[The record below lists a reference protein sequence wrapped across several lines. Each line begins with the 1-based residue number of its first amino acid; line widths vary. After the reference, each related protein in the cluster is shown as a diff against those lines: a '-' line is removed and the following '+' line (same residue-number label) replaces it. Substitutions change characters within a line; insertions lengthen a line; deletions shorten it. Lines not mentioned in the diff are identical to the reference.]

1 MKGALARAGVRA
13 PVTEFKPHFRLTLRE
28 WVRCLERS
36 DATCYWSCRAGATVR
51 IKGVPILTVTAL
63 DTHEVVKE
71 LRAVGFTDEQ
81 AEAVTRVIRRSQD
94 IDLSNLATKA
104 DLQLTRTEL
113 QNGLENGLASVRA
126 DLQNGLA
133 SVRADL
139 QLGLASAKSDLQ
151 IGLAET
157 KAEILKWMV
166 GTIGVQTV
174 VILGA
179 VVALPRFVPH

>member
-1 MKGALARAGVRA
+1 
-13 PVTEFKPHFRLTLRE
+13 
-28 WVRCLERS
+28 
-36 DATCYWSCRAGATVR
+36 
-51 IKGVPILTVTAL
+51 LTVTAL

-94 IDLSNLATKA
+94 IDLSNLVTK
-104 DLQLTRTEL
+104 
-113 QNGLENGLASVRA
+113 A

-139 QLGLASAKSDLQ
+139 QLGLASAKADLQ

-174 VILGA
+174 IILGA
-179 VVALPRFVPH
+179 VVALARFVPH